1 MVKAAVYPAFIYGVK
16 CLWIYAL
23 IGQEVVKKEMK
34 FEQDADTRPVSV
46 TVTKGEHE
54 SSFVCDITESTVVL
68 SHLTTATDNVL
79 LYWVMYLQEK
89 AKKEFST

>member
-1 MVKAAVYPAFIYGVK
+1 
-16 CLWIYAL
+16 
-23 IGQEVVKKEMK
+23 MK

-79 LYWVMYLQEK
+79 LY
-89 AKKEFST
+89 